1 MYVSRGDGA
10 EENNRG
16 ARVEV
21 QVQICIENLKGFG
34 GHLAGDC
41 KQLGRDNSTVAFRIV
56 CTVGFGRDA
65 ELCQYMSVG
74 IIGEDERAGE
84 G

>member
-1 MYVSRGDGA
+1 MDAPRGDGA
-10 EENNRG
+10 EEGDGG

-21 QVQICIENLKGFG
+21 QVQVCIENLEGFG
-34 GHLAGDC
+34 GYFAGHC
-41 KQLGRDNSTVAFRIV
+41 KQLGRNDSTVAFRIV
-56 CTVGFGRDA
+56 CAVGFGRDA